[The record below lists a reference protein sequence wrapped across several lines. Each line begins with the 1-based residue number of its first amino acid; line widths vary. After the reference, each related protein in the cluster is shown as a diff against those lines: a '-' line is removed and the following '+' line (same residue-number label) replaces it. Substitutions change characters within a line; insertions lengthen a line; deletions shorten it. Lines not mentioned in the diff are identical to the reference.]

1 MGKIKFKTIW
11 EGTVKSILDVI
22 KISSLE
28 KNKDKKWME
37 KWNVLKLLEVKGDQ
51 PSRIKIPAVHAA

>member
-37 KWNVLKLLEVKGDQ
+37 KWNVLKLLEVKDN
-51 PSRIKIPAVHAA
+51 KVE